1 MSSTTCT
8 SLPQLEKVH
17 TIAGTTQRS
26 RAQVHPPTTP
36 CVVDALLQY
45 STKVLSS
52 KQYSTHQLCAS
63 QRAAENGDGDRDC
76 RGWSTELCQT
86 MLLLMVAGGG
96 VRART
101 MLAEASVGGLVD
113 RHSFWRWERRAEFI
127 PRCDG
132 GGAIGRRCCVVNG
145 SVV

>member
-36 CVVDALLQY
+36 CAVDALLQY
-45 STKVLSS
+45 STRALTSCVL
-52 KQYSTHQLCAS
+52 YRELWRTGTPTVGGGA
-63 QRAAENGDGDRDC
+63 QRVFP
-76 RGWSTELCQT
+76 T
-86 MLLLMVAGGG
+86 MLLLMVAGGE

-101 MLAEASVGGLVD
+101 MLAEASVGG
-113 RHSFWRWERRAEFI
+113 
-127 PRCDG
+127 G
-132 GGAIGRRCCVVNG
+132 
-145 SVV
+145 